1 MVWEKTGPT
10 GKDGRCAS
18 MDEILSHSETKAQ
31 KENLSTPGSA
41 PAPGSAPISHLQE
54 LISQKLQQTERLLTE
69 VRRTEAEPGE
79 AERLLKEAAATWTQ
93 AREVLEEVKE
103 LRVLYR
109 QLDSSTVRA

>member
-1 MVWEKTGPT
+1 MVWEKTG
-10 GKDGRCAS
+10 KDCAPAEKSRCVS
-18 MDEILSHSETKAQ
+18 MEILTHSETKAQ
-31 KENLSTPGSA
+31 KEDTPTPGSA
-41 PAPGSAPISHLQE
+41 PIGQLQE
-54 LISQKLQQTERLLTE
+54 LISQKLQLTERLLTQ

-109 QLDSSTVRA
+109 QLDSSTARP